1 MPNTQEEVGNGLK
14 PFPTLDFLSHVSLQL
29 STPLSITREG
39 LSLLFTQIQDK
50 ITQKEGRIFK
60 VLVENLERASETV
73 NNLIDM
79 YKIESGEMT
88 FKRRAAG
95 IKEILSKAR
104 LSFEPRI
111 KARGLQFVYRGPAR
125 DVEIYGNPDR
135 VGQIFNHLLSNA
147 LEFTDK
153 GSIEI
158 AAEEKEKQV
167 ECSVTDTGTGIAS
180 EFLPR
185 AFLKFEHGGLSETD
199 PRRGAGL
206 GLAVAKGLVNLH
218 QGKIWIES
226 QAGKGTKVIFTLP
239 KMVAVHG

>member
-1 MPNTQEEVGNGLK
+1 MPAPEVDPSK
-14 PFPTLDFLSHVSLQL
+14 LDFFSHVSLQL

-50 ITQKEGRIFK
+50 ITEKEGRIFK
-60 VLVENLERASETV
+60 VLVENLERVSQTV

-79 YKIESGEMT
+79 YKIESGEMI

-95 IKEILSKAR
+95 IKEILNQAR

-111 KARGLQFVYRGPAR
+111 KARGLQFLCRGPER

-135 VGQIFNHLLSNA
+135 VAQIFNHLLSNA
-147 LEFTDK
+147 LGFTSK

-158 AAEEKEKQV
+158 AVTEKEKHV
-167 ECSVTDTGTGIAS
+167 ECSVSDTGTGIA
-180 EFLPR
+180 EEYLP
-185 AFLKFEHGGLSETD
+185 AVFLKFQHGGLSETD

-206 GLAVAKGLVNLH
+206 GLAVVKGLVNLH

-226 QAGKGTKVIFTLP
+226 QVGKGTKVIFTLP
-239 KMVAVHG
+239 KMDKGNK